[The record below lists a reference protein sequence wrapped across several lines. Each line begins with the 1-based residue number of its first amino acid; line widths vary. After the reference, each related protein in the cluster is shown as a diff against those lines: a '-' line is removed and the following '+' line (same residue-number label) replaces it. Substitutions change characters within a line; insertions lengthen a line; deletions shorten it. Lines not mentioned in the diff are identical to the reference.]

1 MLNHIKSGFENDLE
15 PTEFYLSQNY
25 PNPFKEKT
33 KIKFCVAQ
41 TTRVKLTVFDSEGK
55 EIIKLVDEEKN
66 PGTYEVEFNT
76 CHSGL
81 PPERDSEGRNPPAG
95 RQGLVTE
102 IYFYRLE
109 TGDYRSEMKME
120 LAP

>member
-1 MLNHIKSGFENDLE
+1 MFNHIKSGFENDFE

-41 TTRVKLTVFDSEGK
+41 TTLVKLTVFDTEGK

-66 PGTYEVEFNT
+66 PGTYEAEFPT
-76 CHSGL
+76 CHSCL
-81 PPERDSEGRNPPAG
+81 PPERDGESGNPQKG
-95 RQGLVTE
+95 T
-102 IYFYRLE
+102 YFYRLE
-109 TGDYRSEMKME
+109 AGDYKNEMKME
-120 LAP
+120 LIK

>member
-66 PGTYEVEFNT
+66 PGTYEVEFFT
-76 CHSGL
+76 SSCHSKSGQSFRL
-81 PPERDSEGRNPPAG
+81 DRNLEAG
-95 RQGLVTE
+95 